1 MVDEPTHGDRSDRNP
16 IAIGVLLLASGLA
29 LNYLFERHNIFKVR
43 ENSRYAISWAD
54 MFYPP
59 LCVFLSLT
67 GIALALGGLMRRAT
81 IRQLRPYVLAVAIP
95 LTILHTLFS
104 FGMQF
109 IATGADRLGE
119 CPGLDQAAASSGL
132 IPESKVTPGRPAVGC
147 GVQRRGIF
155 LSYYNDMAVFG
166 VTDAPGQQ
174 RILDEVAEQLRQA
187 HAHPVQVMFYER
199 ENWSVRKLENGR
211 TFGSRGPQKLIRI
224 VNIE

>member
-1 MVDEPTHGDRSDRNP
+1 MADALTNGDRINRNP
-16 IAIGVLLLASGLA
+16 IVIGLLLLASGLV
-29 LNYLFERHNIFKVR
+29 LNYLFERHNIFKVW

-109 IATGADRLGE
+109 IATGADRLGK

-132 IPESKVTPGRPAVGC
+132 
-147 GVQRRGIF
+147 
-155 LSYYNDMAVFG
+155 
-166 VTDAPGQQ
+166 
-174 RILDEVAEQLRQA
+174 
-187 HAHPVQVMFYER
+187 
-199 ENWSVRKLENGR
+199 
-211 TFGSRGPQKLIRI
+211 
-224 VNIE
+224 